1 MFDAFHSKI
10 VLHKYKVFSFQY
22 TVTLTDKCCRA
33 HQNLYYVFCIYRS
46 NWII

>member
-33 HQNLYYVFCIYRS
+33 HQNLYYVFCIYGS